1 MINAWIKKD
10 DIRKIL
16 LKAKDVDGLI
26 NKREFQ
32 YALLECKEYKEP
44 QKRRENKVNRVKN
57 VHEIIG
63 NINKYK
69 RDFKSGVFERHL
81 QYKKDANTGT
91 DKKICS
97 CHKEGCFLRN
107 IDLTDKKIKLYEDN
121 EEGGEVEIKENDI
134 VFDKLELMKILKVSK
149 STISRWINSDIIE
162 KYIGEVHVKID
173 GCNDFE
179 CILWYYRL
187 DDIKKNIR
195 MYYS

>member
-1 MINAWIKKD
+1 MK
-10 DIRKIL
+10 
-16 LKAKDVDGLI
+16 
-26 NKREFQ
+26 
-32 YALLECKEYKEP
+32 
-44 QKRRENKVNRVKN
+44 
-57 VHEIIG
+57 
-63 NINKYK
+63 
-69 RDFKSGVFERHL
+69 
-81 QYKKDANTGT
+81 
-91 DKKICS
+91 
-97 CHKEGCFLRN
+97 N